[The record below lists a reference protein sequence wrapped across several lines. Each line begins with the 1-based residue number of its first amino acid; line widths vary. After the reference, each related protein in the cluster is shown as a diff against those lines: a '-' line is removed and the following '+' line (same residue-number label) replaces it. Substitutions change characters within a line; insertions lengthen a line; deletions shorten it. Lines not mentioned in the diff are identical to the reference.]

1 MRTPPLAAGF
11 VWTDMRKNIR
21 VTTALSAILAL
32 FVVLFALAAAA
43 GISVLR
49 ENRTDIEALGRGSIE
64 RAGDLADMTSRLF
77 QARAALTDAKT
88 AMEGGLEEARN
99 ESLAHAEA
107 LLKQAGE
114 SLGRLRANPDI
125 SAEGA
130 PLFDGVLAAYAAF
143 ADKTLAPMHAAI
155 KGWNGIEVNRLVD
168 KALPASGAAYVKQAD
183 AYQTYARDQ
192 GQAAVASASLT
203 LQRVIA
209 VAAGVLALVLLLAV
223 LIRLAFRRSILR
235 PLNEAGAH
243 FDRIA
248 DGDLTGAIAMRGD
261 NEIGVLY
268 SAMRR
273 MQKGLSAAVA
283 SVRHG
288 VEEIHTGS
296 GEIAAGGAD
305 MSDRTARQAG
315 SLQEAS
321 ANMMQLAQT
330 VQLTAGNADLAS
342 RQALGATQLAQRGGA
357 AVEEVVQSMQGIAES
372 ARRIGEIVGV
382 VDSIAFQ
389 TNILALNAAV
399 EAARA
404 GEQGKGFAVVAG
416 EVRSLAQR
424 SAQAAKEIKGLIEDS
439 AARVQA
445 GVRQVSVAGDTM
457 RDMVQSVDRVTQIV
471 AEISS
476 ATAEQAAG
484 IASVNHAVADIERS
498 TQENAAMVEQT
509 AAAAAAL
516 EAQAQGLRRAVAV
529 FQIAQPADGAAGQG
543 SAIQLR
549 QDAAGVALGHQRQV
563 PVLDLVLDVSGG
575 RRDVLRADAL
585 A

>member
-1 MRTPPLAAGF
+1 MN
-11 VWTDMRKNIR
+11 MRKDIR

-32 FVVLFALAAAA
+32 FVVLFAVAAAA
-43 GISVLR
+43 GITVLR
-49 ENRTDIEALGRGSIE
+49 ENRADIEALGRGSIE
-64 RAGDLADMTSRLF
+64 RASDLADITSRLF
-77 QARAALTDAKT
+77 QVRAALTDAKT
-88 AMEGGLEEARN
+88 AMEGGMEEARN
-99 ESLAHAEA
+99 EALAHAEA
-107 LLKQAGE
+107 LFKQAAA
-114 SLGRLRANPDI
+114 SLARLRDNPDL
-125 SAEGA
+125 SAQGA
-130 PLFDGVLAAYAAF
+130 PLFDGVLAAYGAF
-143 ADKTLAPMHAAI
+143 ADKTLVPMHAAI

-168 KALPASGAAYVKQAD
+168 KVLPGSGSAYVKQAD

-192 GQAAVASASLT
+192 GQAAVASASDT
-203 LQRVIA
+203 LERVIV

-223 LIRLAFRRSILR
+223 LIRLAFRRGILR

-248 DGDLTGAIAMRGD
+248 DGDLTGAIAARGN

-273 MQKGLSAAVA
+273 MQTGLSAAVA

-315 SLQEAS
+315 SLQEAA
-321 ANMMQLAQT
+321 ANMTQLAHT
-330 VQLTAGNADLAS
+330 VHLTAGNADLAS
-342 RQALGATQLAQRGGA
+342 RQALGATQLAQRGGE
-357 AVEEVVQSMQGIAES
+357 AVEEVVQSMQGIADS

-445 GVRQVSVAGDTM
+445 GVRQVSLAGGTM
-457 RDMVQSVDRVTQIV
+457 RDMVESVGRVTQIV

-484 IASVNHAVADIERS
+484 IASVNDAVADIERA

-529 FQIAQPADGAAGQG
+529 FRIAEPAQG
-543 SAIQLR
+543 SAVELW

-563 PVLDLVLDVSGG
+563 PMLDLVLDVGSG

>member
-1 MRTPPLAAGF
+1 
-11 VWTDMRKNIR
+11 MRKNLR
-21 VTTALSAILAL
+21 VTTAVSAILAV
-32 FVVLFALAAAA
+32 FVALFALAAAA
-43 GISVLR
+43 GIFVLR
-49 ENRTDIEALGRGSIE
+49 ENRADIEALGRGSIE
-64 RAGDLADMTSRLF
+64 RASDLSDMTSSLF

-88 AMEGGLEEARN
+88 AMEGGLEEARDQ
-99 ESLAHAEA
+99 SLNHADA
-107 LLKQAGE
+107 LLKQAAA
-114 SLGRLRANPDI
+114 SLARLRANADT
-125 SAEGA
+125 SAQGA
-130 PLFDGVLAAYAAF
+130 PLFDQALAAYAAF
-143 ADKTLAPMHAAI
+143 ADQTLAPMFKAI

-168 KALPASGAAYVKQAD
+168 KVLPVSGSAYVKQAD
-183 AYQTYARDQ
+183 AYQAYARQQ
-192 GQAAVASASLT
+192 GQAAVADASQT
-203 LQRVIA
+203 MQRVTV
-209 VAAGVLALVLLLAV
+209 VAAAVLGFVLVLAV
-223 LIRLAFRRSILR
+223 LIRLAFRRRILR

-248 DGDLTGAIAMRGD
+248 DGDLTGNIAVHGN

-273 MQKGLSAAVA
+273 MQTGLSAAVA

-315 SLQEAS
+315 SLQEAA
-321 ANMMQLAQT
+321 ANMTQLAHT
-330 VQLTAGNADLAS
+330 VQMTAGNADLAS
-342 RQALGATQLAQRGGA
+342 RQALSATQLAQRGGQ
-357 AVEEVVQSMQGIAES
+357 AVQEVVTSMQGIADS

-389 TNILALNAAV
+389 TNILALFAGV

-439 AARVQA
+439 TSRVEV
-445 GVRQVSVAGDTM
+445 GVRQVNLAGDTM
-457 RDMVQSVDRVTQIV
+457 RDMLTSVDRVTQIV

-484 IASVNHAVADIERS
+484 IASVNDAVADIERS

-516 EAQAQGLRRAVAV
+516 EQQAQGLQRAVSV
-529 FQIAQPADGAAGQG
+529 FQIAQAAQAAAGQASG
-543 SAIQLR
+543 HELR
-549 QDAAGVALGHQRQV
+549 QGAAAVALGHQRQV
-563 PVLDLVLDVSGG
+563 PMLDLVLDMGSG

>member
-32 FVVLFALAAAA
+32 FVVLFALAAAGA
-43 GISVLR
+43 ITVLR
-49 ENRTDIEALGRGSIE
+49 ENRADIEALGRGSIE

-107 LLKQAGE
+107 LFKQAAA
-114 SLGRLRANPDI
+114 SLERLRANPDA
-125 SAEGA
+125 SAAGA

-168 KALPASGAAYVKQAD
+168 KVLPASGAAYVKQAD

-192 GQAAVASASLT
+192 GQAAVASASFT
-203 LQRVIA
+203 LERVIA
-209 VAAGVLALVLLLAV
+209 VAAGVLALVLILAV

-273 MQKGLSAAVA
+273 MQTGLSAAVA
-283 SVRHG
+283 SVRQG
-288 VEEIHTGS
+288 VEEIHAGS

-321 ANMMQLAQT
+321 ANMMQLAHT

-357 AVEEVVQSMQGIAES
+357 AVDEVVQSMQGIAES

-424 SAQAAKEIKGLIEDS
+424 SAQAAREIKGLIEDS
-439 AARVQA
+439 AARVET
-445 GVRQVSVAGDTM
+445 GVRQVSLAGDTM

-543 SAIQLR
+543 SAVELR

-563 PVLDLVLDVSGG
+563 PVLDLVLDMGGG

>member
-1 MRTPPLAAGF
+1 
-11 VWTDMRKNIR
+11 MRKNIR

-32 FVVLFALAAAA
+32 FVVLFAVAAA
-43 GISVLR
+43 GGIAVLR
-49 ENRTDIEALGRGSIE
+49 ENRADIEALGRGSIE
-64 RAGDLADMTSRLF
+64 RASDLSDMTSRLF

-88 AMEGGLEEARN
+88 AMESGLEEARDQ
-99 ESLAHAEA
+99 SLGLADA
-107 LLKQAGE
+107 LLKQAAT
-114 SLGRLRANPDI
+114 SLARLRANPDTG
-125 SAEGA
+125 ARGA
-130 PLFDGVLAAYAAF
+130 PLFDQVLAAHAAF
-143 ADKTLAPMHAAI
+143 ADQTLAPMLAAI

-168 KALPASGAAYVKQAD
+168 KALPASGANYIKQAD
-183 AYQTYARDQ
+183 AYQAYARQQ
-192 GQAAVASASLT
+192 GQAAVAGASLM
-203 LQRVIA
+203 LERVIV
-209 VAAGVLALVLLLAV
+209 VAAGVLAMVALLAL
-223 LIRLAFRRSILR
+223 LIRLAFHRGILR
-235 PLNEAGAH
+235 PLNEAGSH

-268 SAMRR
+268 CAMRR
-273 MQKGLSAAVA
+273 MQSGLSAAVS
-283 SVRHG
+283 SVRQG

-315 SLQEAS
+315 SLQEAA
-321 ANMMQLAQT
+321 ANLMQLAHT
-330 VQLTAGNADLAS
+330 VQLTAGNADQAS
-342 RQALGATQLAQRGGA
+342 RQARGATQLAQRGGQ
-357 AVEEVVQSMQGIAES
+357 AVEEVVQSMRGIADS

-424 SAQAAKEIKGLIEDS
+424 SAQAAREIKGLIEDS
-439 AARVQA
+439 ASRVEA
-445 GVRQVSVAGDTM
+445 GVRQVGLAGETM
-457 RDMVQSVDRVTQIV
+457 RDMVVSVDRVTQIV

-484 IASVNHAVADIERS
+484 IASVNDAVADIERS

-529 FQIAQPADGAAGQG
+529 FRIAAPGGAGRDSAVDLRQG
-543 SAIQLR
+543 S
-549 QDAAGVALGHQRQV
+549 AGVALGHQRQV
-563 PVLDLVLDVSGG
+563 PVLDLVLDVGGG
-575 RRDVLRADAL
+575 RRDVLRTDAL

>member
-32 FVVLFALAAAA
+32 FVVLFALAAAGA
-43 GISVLR
+43 ITVLR
-49 ENRTDIEALGRGSIE
+49 ENRADIEALGRGSIE

-99 ESLAHAEA
+99 ESLAHAEG
-107 LLKQAGE
+107 LFKQAAA
-114 SLGRLRANPDI
+114 SLERLRANPDA
-125 SAEGA
+125 SAAGA

-168 KALPASGAAYVKQAD
+168 KVLPASGAAYVKQAD

-192 GQAAVASASLT
+192 GQAAVASAGLT
-203 LQRVIA
+203 LERVIA
-209 VAAGVLALVLLLAV
+209 VAAGVLALVLILAV
-223 LIRLAFRRSILR
+223 LIRLAFRRGILR

-273 MQKGLSAAVA
+273 MQTGLSAAVA
-283 SVRHG
+283 SVRQG
-288 VEEIHTGS
+288 VEEIHAGS

-321 ANMMQLAQT
+321 ANMMQLAHT

-357 AVEEVVQSMQGIAES
+357 AVDEVVQSMQGIAES

-424 SAQAAKEIKGLIEDS
+424 SAQAAREIKGLIEDS
-439 AARVQA
+439 AARVET
-445 GVRQVSVAGDTM
+445 GVRQVSLAGDTM

-543 SAIQLR
+543 SAVELR

-563 PVLDLVLDVSGG
+563 PVLDLVLDMGGG

>member
-1 MRTPPLAAGF
+1 
-11 VWTDMRKNIR
+11 
-21 VTTALSAILAL
+21 
-32 FVVLFALAAAA
+32 
-43 GISVLR
+43 
-49 ENRTDIEALGRGSIE
+49 
-64 RAGDLADMTSRLF
+64 
-77 QARAALTDAKT
+77 
-88 AMEGGLEEARN
+88 
-99 ESLAHAEA
+99 
-107 LLKQAGE
+107 
-114 SLGRLRANPDI
+114 
-125 SAEGA
+125 
-130 PLFDGVLAAYAAF
+130 
-143 ADKTLAPMHAAI
+143 
-155 KGWNGIEVNRLVD
+155 
-168 KALPASGAAYVKQAD
+168 
-183 AYQTYARDQ
+183 
-192 GQAAVASASLT
+192 
-203 LQRVIA
+203 
-209 VAAGVLALVLLLAV
+209 
-223 LIRLAFRRSILR
+223 
-235 PLNEAGAH
+235 
-243 FDRIA
+243 
-248 DGDLTGAIAMRGD
+248 
-261 NEIGVLY
+261 
-268 SAMRR
+268 
-273 MQKGLSAAVA
+273 
-283 SVRHG
+283 
-288 VEEIHTGS
+288 
-296 GEIAAGGAD
+296 
-305 MSDRTARQAG
+305 
-315 SLQEAS
+315 
-321 ANMMQLAQT
+321 
-330 VQLTAGNADLAS
+330 
-342 RQALGATQLAQRGGA
+342 
-357 AVEEVVQSMQGIAES
+357 MQGIAES

>member
-1 MRTPPLAAGF
+1 
-11 VWTDMRKNIR
+11 MRKNIR

-32 FVVLFALAAAA
+32 FVVLFALAAAGA
-43 GISVLR
+43 ITVLR
-49 ENRTDIEALGRGSIE
+49 ENRADIEALGRGSIE

-168 KALPASGAAYVKQAD
+168 KTLPASGAAYVKQAD

-404 GEQGKGFAVVAG
+404 GAGKGLCRGGGRGALARPAQRAGRQGNQGPDRGLRGARGGGRASGQRGRRHHARHDAIGGPGHADRGRDFQRDGRAGGGHRLGEPCGGGHRTLDAG
-416 EVRSLAQR
+416 ERRHGGADRGRCRRAGSPGAG
-424 SAQAAKEIKGLIEDS
+424 SAPGRGGVPD
-439 AARVQA
+439 RPA
-445 GVRQVSVAGDTM
+445 GRWRGRAGF
-457 RDMVQSVDRVTQIV
+457 SYP
-471 AEISS
+471 A
-476 ATAEQAAG
+476 AAG
-484 IASVNHAVADIERS
+484 C
-498 TQENAAMVEQT
+498 
-509 AAAAAAL
+509 
-516 EAQAQGLRRAVAV
+516 RRCSARP
-529 FQIAQPADGAAGQG
+529 PATG
-543 SAIQLR
+543 S
-549 QDAAGVALGHQRQV
+549 
-563 PVLDLVLDVSGG
+563 
-575 RRDVLRADAL
+575 RA
-585 A
+585 

>member
-107 LLKQAGE
+107 LFKQAAD

-130 PLFDGVLAAYAAF
+130 PLFDAVLAAYAAF

-168 KALPASGAAYVKQAD
+168 KVLPASGAAYVKQAD

-203 LQRVIA
+203 LQRVIG

-321 ANMMQLAQT
+321 ANMMQLAHT

-445 GVRQVSVAGDTM
+445 GVRQVSLAGDTM

-516 EAQAQGLRRAVAV
+516 EAQAQGLRQAVAV
-529 FQIAQPADGAAGQG
+529 FQIAPPAEGAAGQD
-543 SAIQLR
+543 SAVQLR

-563 PVLDLVLDVSGG
+563 PVLDLVLDVSRG

>member
-1 MRTPPLAAGF
+1 
-11 VWTDMRKNIR
+11 MRKNLR
-21 VTTALSAILAL
+21 VTTAVSAILAVFVAL
-32 FVVLFALAAAA
+32 FSLAAAA
-43 GISVLR
+43 GIFVLR
-49 ENRTDIEALGRGSIE
+49 ENRADIEALGRGSIE
-64 RAGDLADMTSRLF
+64 RASDLSDMTSRLF

-88 AMEGGLEEARN
+88 AMEGGLEEARDQ
-99 ESLAHAEA
+99 SLNQADA
-107 LLKQAGE
+107 LLKQAAA
-114 SLGRLRANPDI
+114 SQARLRANADT
-125 SAEGA
+125 SAQGA
-130 PLFDGVLAAYAAF
+130 PLFDQTLAAYAAF
-143 ADKTLAPMHAAI
+143 ADQTLAPMFKAI

-168 KALPASGAAYVKQAD
+168 KVLPVSGSAYVKQAE
-183 AYQTYARDQ
+183 AYQAYARQQ
-192 GQAAVASASLT
+192 GQAAVAGASQT
-203 LQRVIA
+203 MQRVTL
-209 VAAGVLALVLLLAV
+209 VAAAVLGFVLVLAV
-223 LIRLAFRRSILR
+223 LIRLAVRRRILR

-248 DGDLTGAIAMRGD
+248 DGDLTGNIAVHGD

-273 MQKGLSAAVA
+273 MQTGLSAAVA

-315 SLQEAS
+315 SLQEAA
-321 ANMMQLAQT
+321 ANMTQLAHT
-330 VQLTAGNADLAS
+330 VQMTAGNADLAS
-342 RQALGATQLAQRGGA
+342 RQALGATQLAQRGGQ
-357 AVEEVVQSMQGIAES
+357 AVEEVVTSMQGIADS

-439 AARVQA
+439 NSRVEA
-445 GVRQVSVAGDTM
+445 GVRQVNLAGDTM
-457 RDMVQSVDRVTQIV
+457 RDMLVSVDRVTQIV

-484 IASVNHAVADIERS
+484 IASVNDAVADIERS

-516 EAQAQGLRRAVAV
+516 ELQAQHLRRAVSV
-529 FQIAQPADGAAGQG
+529 FQIAQAQAAGHASGGDLRQAGAA
-543 SAIQLR
+543 
-549 QDAAGVALGHQRQV
+549 VALGHQRQV
-563 PVLDLVLDVSGG
+563 PMLDLVLDMGGG

>member
-1 MRTPPLAAGF
+1 M
-11 VWTDMRKNIR
+11 DMRKNMK

-32 FVVLFALAAAA
+32 FVVLFAVAAAA
-43 GISVLR
+43 GIAVLR
-49 ENRTDIEALGRGSIE
+49 ENRADIEALGRGSIE
-64 RAGDLADMTSRLF
+64 RASDLADLTSRLF

-99 ESLAHAEA
+99 QSLEQADT
-107 LLKQAGE
+107 LFKQAAA
-114 SLGRLRANPDI
+114 SLTRLRENPDT
-125 SAEGA
+125 SAQGA

-143 ADKTLAPMHAAI
+143 AEQTLAPMHTAI

-168 KALPASGAAYVKQAD
+168 KVLPASGAAYVKQAG

-203 LQRVIA
+203 LERVIA

-223 LIRLAFRRSILR
+223 LIRLAFRRNILR

-248 DGDLTGAIAMRGD
+248 DGDLTGAIATRGD

-273 MQKGLSAAVA
+273 MQTGLSAAVA

-321 ANMMQLAQT
+321 ANMMQLAHT

-342 RQALGATQLAQRGGA
+342 RQALGATQLAQRGGE

-424 SAQAAKEIKGLIEDS
+424 SAQAAKEIKGLIDDS

-445 GVRQVSVAGDTM
+445 GVRQVGVAGDTM
-457 RDMVQSVDRVTQIV
+457 RDMLQSVDRVTQIV

-484 IASVNHAVADIERS
+484 IASVNQAVADIERS

-516 EAQAQGLRRAVAV
+516 EAQAQGLRRAVSV
-529 FQIAQPADGAAGQG
+529 FQIAQPASTAARQD
-543 SAIQLR
+543 SAVELR

-563 PVLDLVLDVSGG
+563 PVLDLVLDMRGG